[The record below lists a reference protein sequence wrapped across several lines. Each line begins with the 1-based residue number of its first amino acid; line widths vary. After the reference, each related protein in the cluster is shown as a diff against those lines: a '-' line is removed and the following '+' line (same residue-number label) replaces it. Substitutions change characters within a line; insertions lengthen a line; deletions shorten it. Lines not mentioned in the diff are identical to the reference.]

1 MADISQYKV
10 GIVLSAENKGSSGQ
24 KPLKVCSVDVGADDG
39 EPIAVVTSAVNVREG
54 SRIVVA
60 PVGSTIIDDGGE
72 EITIRRTTVGGYPS
86 EGMFCD
92 ARMLGWGA
100 GSSSGIAVQVPES
113 YAPGTSPP
121 TTRPGAPDSSSV
133 ATSSAE
139 APGLFEKKLT
149 KEEKKRLAEE
159 KRKARKAAKEG
170 KEKE

>member
-1 MADISQYKV
+1 
-10 GIVLSAENKGSSGQ
+10 
-24 KPLKVCSVDVGADDG
+24 
-39 EPIAVVTSAVNVREG
+39 
-54 SRIVVA
+54 
-60 PVGSTIIDDGGE
+60 
-72 EITIRRTTVGGYPS
+72 
-86 EGMFCD
+86 MFCD

-121 TTRPGAPDSSSV
+121 TTRPGAPPCPSGGETT
-133 ATSSAE
+133 TSSAE
-139 APGLFEKKLT
+139 APGLFERKLT

>member
-1 MADISQYKV
+1 MDDD
-10 GIVLSAENKGSSGQ
+10 ENDGRRRTNLGS
-24 KPLKVCSVDVGADDG
+24 P
-39 EPIAVVTSAVNVREG
+39 VR
-54 SRIVVA
+54 RIVVA

-121 TTRPGAPDSSSV
+121 TTRPGAPPCTSGGETTTS
-133 ATSSAE
+133 SSAE

-170 KEKE
+170 EEKE